1 MGGAASHPY
10 DAAVVD
16 LRLAN
21 IGHRYGDVEV
31 LQDIELEIPAGKIVC
46 VVGPSGCGK
55 STLLRLIGGLERP
68 SQGQVVQ
75 VGEPPAD
82 SINPLTYVFQH
93 FALLPWRSVEG
104 NVSLV
109 LEDHG
114 LNGAAAEAIIGD
126 VLART
131 KLSDFRRA
139 LPRQLSGGMK
149 QRVAIA
155 RALAVKPA
163 VMLMD
168 EPLSALDSQT
178 RELLMDD
185 LIALWTRQ
193 PFTAVYVTHN
203 LAEAVRLGH
212 SIVVLSRRPGRIRE
226 VLAID
231 KPLAERGFGDS
242 DLEQPQKDLWEMMR
256 EEALAADKELL
267 DG

>member
-1 MGGAASHPY
+1 M
-10 DAAVVD
+10 D
-16 LRLAN
+16 LTLDH
-21 IGHRYGDVEV
+21 ISHRYGETEV
-31 LQDIELEIPAGKIVC
+31 LRDISLHIPQGRIVC
-46 VVGPSGCGK
+46 IVGPSGCGK

-68 SQGQVVQ
+68 DAGQVLRL
-75 VGEPPAD
+75 GDPPAACL
-82 SINPLTYVFQH
+82 NPLTFVFQD
-93 FALLPWRSVEG
+93 FALLPWRTVEG
-104 NVSLV
+104 NISLV

-114 LNGAAAEAIIGD
+114 IARAETKAIIDD

-131 KLSDFRRA
+131 KLSDFRKA

-155 RALAVKPA
+155 RAMAVNPA

-185 LIALWTRQ
+185 LVALWSRQ

-212 SIVVLSRRPGRIRE
+212 RIVVLSRRPGTIRE
-226 VLAID
+226 IVEID
-231 KPLAERGFGDS
+231 RPLSDRGFGDAELEAHQKRLW
-242 DLEQPQKDLWEMMR
+242 DLMR
-256 EEALAADKELL
+256 DEAMAADQELVH
-267 DG
+267 G